1 MPFDIK
7 IKSEFFKIK
16 KKHNGLNKRAGTVL
30 NRRTFLL
37 KTIGEIMQPL
47 FYLLAFMT
55 KTCIL
60 QGKII
65 DIDKFEFT
73 NFSSIGNFHNYLWN

>member
-1 MPFDIK
+1 M
-7 IKSEFFKIK
+7 
-16 KKHNGLNKRAGTVL
+16 
-30 NRRTFLL
+30 TFLL

-73 NFSSIGNFHNYLWN
+73 NFSFTGNAHNHFCN